1 MKGIDRSPAAPGTLQ
16 EAGPLARLL
25 PEWSVIPIIAG
36 LFVLA
41 FRENAGYLN
50 VDDLNAIISDSP
62 AEIYAQISLQD
73 GRYLLVAALR
83 AFKAFD
89 IDGLLDYAVFAALY
103 AFAFAWFCQAAVAYL
118 THDAGLRPEIVRA
131 WTVLFGALLLTH
143 GFFSDLIAWKIAYP
157 VMLLMLLPVAACLEL
172 LARRPLTPRLC
183 LALTALMLLANMAYQ
198 PGTTAVL
205 FLAFAWVLVTAL
217 SPGSRQ
223 GGALRPYLVH
233 VGMIVAA
240 YVAAGAGYVLLTR
253 VVRVVE
259 GIDSA
264 RPFALSPLHLV
275 PNHVYHYVKQVIG
288 VFDPTGYMGD
298 VHAGGPLALVA
309 SVLVVALA
317 WLGFKRGRLLPVLAG
332 LGGLGLLLSNPQN
345 LLMENYYP
353 SGRSS
358 FYVGFFLP
366 ALLLAAHAS
375 APSPRSTDWMMR
387 LTVVVLAF
395 QVAWFVQVSSE
406 RVELQRR
413 DFAFAQRIV
422 NAIDADPSTRNVGNV
437 RLPLALPPGIYD
449 GLRPNVGRTTP
460 SIFLS
465 PWARGAL
472 LSHASGQRFD
482 YVGESTCPP
491 SGAGPLEIVVRRE
504 GDTVDVCY

>member
-1 MKGIDRSPAAPGTLQ
+1 MKGMDRSPAAPGTLQ

-41 FRENAGYLN
+41 FCENVGYLN

-62 AEIYAQISLQD
+62 TEIYAQISLQD

-118 THDAGLRPEIVRA
+118 TRDAGLRPEIVRA

-183 LALTALMLLANMAYQ
+183 LALAALMLLANMAYQ

-240 YVAAGAGYVLLTR
+240 YVAAGAAYVLLTR

-275 PNHVYHYVKQVIG
+275 PNHVYHYARQVIG

-298 VHAGGPLALVA
+298 AHAGGPLALVA

-332 LGGLGLLLSNPQN
+332 LAGLGLLLSNPQN

-358 FYVGFFLP
+358 FLRRVLP
-366 ALLLAAHAS
+366 AGALAC
-375 APSPRSTDWMMR
+375 SPCFGAVT
-387 LTVVVLAF
+387 
-395 QVAWFVQVSSE
+395 
-406 RVELQRR
+406 
-413 DFAFAQRIV
+413 
-422 NAIDADPSTRNVGNV
+422 AIDRLDDEADGCRAGIPGGLVRPGVVGAGGTAAP
-437 RLPLALPPGIYD
+437 RLCLCPAHRERDRCRSEHAQCCQCAAAARSSAGD
-449 GLRPNVGRTTP
+449 LRR
-460 SIFLS
+460 I
-465 PWARGAL
+465 AAERGAN
-472 LSHASGQRFD
+472 HAIHISF
-482 YVGESTCPP
+482 PL
-491 SGAGPLEIVVRRE
+491 GAGRLAQPCLGPTLRLC
-504 GDTVDVCY
+504 G